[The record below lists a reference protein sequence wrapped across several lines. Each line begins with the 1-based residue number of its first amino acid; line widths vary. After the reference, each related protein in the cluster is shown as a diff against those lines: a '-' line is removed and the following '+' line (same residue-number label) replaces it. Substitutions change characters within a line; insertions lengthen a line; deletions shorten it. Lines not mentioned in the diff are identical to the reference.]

1 MSQTKKIAVIGGGVS
16 GLTAAYY
23 LSKHYQV
30 SVYDAG
36 CEIGGHTAT
45 KDIIFE
51 DRHYA
56 IDTGFIV
63 FNDRTYPNFIQLL
76 NELGISY
83 QKTYMGF
90 GVSCQKTG
98 LEYSGTSLSGL
109 FAQKSNWFNPQHWRM
124 LRDILRFNKAC
135 IKLHE
140 QSDAP
145 GTQGENLKNLTLGE
159 YLQKECYSTAFSQ
172 LYILPM
178 VSAIWSAGNQTAAS
192 MPMKFFIR
200 FFYNHGLFTIF
211 RQPQWYT
218 VSGGSRSYI
227 RPLTAPYRER
237 IYTKTPVLAIKR
249 LGNQVEI
256 STDRF
261 GDQRFDEV
269 VLACH
274 SDQAL
279 SLLTDPSNQ
288 ELEILAAIPYIN
300 NDVCLHRDTTVL
312 PKSKAA
318 WASWNYLNLTDN
330 QLDMTVLTYNMNIL
344 QSFVSDTTF
353 CVSVN
358 ANHLIDPEKIH
369 GKYQYSHPVF
379 NQASV
384 AAQANW
390 WKISGVNHTHY
401 CGAYWRN
408 GFHEDG
414 VVSARRVA
422 ESLGVKL
429 S

>member
-1 MSQTKKIAVIGGGVS
+1 MSQSKKIAVIGAGIS

-23 LSKHYQV
+23 LSKHHQV

-45 KDIIFE
+45 KDIIYNN
-51 DRHYA
+51 RHYA

-76 NELGISY
+76 NELGVAY
-83 QKTYMGF
+83 QKTQMGF
-90 GVSCQKTG
+90 SVSCQKTG
-98 LEYSGTSLSGL
+98 IEYSGTSLSGL
-109 FAQKSNWFNPQHWRM
+109 FAQKSNLLNPQHWKM
-124 LRDILRFNKAC
+124 LRDIMRFNKAC

-140 QSDAP
+140 KNAVPDTLSLGDYLEQ
-145 GTQGENLKNLTLGE
+145 EN
-159 YLQKECYSTAFSQ
+159 YSTSFRQ

-192 MPMKFFIR
+192 MPMKFFTR
-200 FFYNHGLFTIF
+200 FFYNHGLFTVF
-211 RQPQWYT
+211 NKPQWYT
-218 VSGGSRSYI
+218 IVGGSRSYI
-227 RPLTAPYRER
+227 RPLTDPYHER
-237 IYTKTPVLAIKR
+237 IYSKTPVLAIKR
-249 LGNQVEI
+249 LGDRVEI
-256 STDRF
+256 STDKF

-269 VLACH
+269 ILACH

-279 SLLTDPSNQ
+279 SLLTDPTEK
-288 ELEILAAIPYIN
+288 ELEILSAIPYVN
-300 NDVCLHRDTTVL
+300 NDVCLHRDISLL

-318 WASWNYLNLTDN
+318 WASWNYLNLVSN
-330 QLDMTVLTYNMNIL
+330 QMDQTALTYNMNIL
-344 QSFVSDTTF
+344 QNIESDTTF

-358 ANHLIDPEKIH
+358 TNHLIDPEKIH
-369 GKYQYSHPVF
+369 GKYQYAHPVF

-384 AAQANW
+384 TAQANW
-390 WKISGVNHTHY
+390 SLISGVNHTHY

-422 ESLGVKL
+422 QALGVAL